1 MLSSAEAEAAVDTLN
16 ETTSNTA
23 GPPPDAAAA
32 SFPEPYNTT
41 GDTVTRGAF
50 AALVDPY
57 KRSIGID
64 PSEPPGNVFLY
75 VSRFVSSANRRVVRE
90 VKVARALR
98 AVAQRNGFEFTI
110 WNKTTG
116 DLRSDAKVWARA
128 RVVAGLHG
136 GGLTNA
142 GFLHPHATV
151 VEATPPPSGCVRFCF
166 AAVAFSL
173 GVAWHAFTPADTAGF
188 TCQDYRNHRPIAL
201 DPHAFAA
208 YVGTVLN
215 ATRRR
220 EGGGGGYD
228 ESASET

>member
-75 VSRFVSSANRRVVRE
+75 VSRFVSSANRRV
-90 VKVARALR
+90 
-98 AVAQRNGFEFTI
+98 
-110 WNKTTG
+110 
-116 DLRSDAKVWARA
+116 
-128 RVVAGLHG
+128 
-136 GGLTNA
+136 
-142 GFLHPHATV
+142 
-151 VEATPPPSGCVRFCF
+151 
-166 AAVAFSL
+166 
-173 GVAWHAFTPADTAGF
+173 AWHAFTPADTAGF

-220 EGGGGGYD
+220 EEGGGGYD